1 MSLSCLVLQAHC
13 SLASTFA
20 RLPETTKATCLVLGE
35 PEKDDEKESAD
46 DGLKE
51 DTKAAP
57 ESEEADQSLEKE
69 GKSSASA
76 ELKDKDDKE
85 EKEEREEKDEKD
97 EKEDGED
104 RGETEDKDQKEEK
117 AMRESEG
124 EEEDNADTL
133 NPESAEAKD
142 DKESRQDSKDSG
154 DKQEGEE
161 TEKEEDG
168 DEEKSQSTEAMMKQ
182 SDKELLQ
189 ELVAAAKWA
198 NREEAKPKTAGEDTE
213 STASPHRKKEQN
225 KHGQD
230 PPVPADEPHDF
241 RDEDLVES
249 ELEET
254 MLPKKKPS
262 GRGNRQ
268 ERATHPQKH
277 SKPATA
283 KKHEAEA
290 SSSSVEADAEQEKPK
305 SEEGLKPSDRELL
318 QELVAAAK
326 LSSAKEEA
334 KRNASHAA
342 SAEDRESKAPSQRP
356 KEQKEPGEDQ
366 HAEEPAGESSKA
378 GDEDSSEDSADGA
391 DLVETEENS
400 PPSKKA
406 SRKGGSKERASQHQ
420 KHSKSASVKKI
431 FGSTGFAGTDK
442 SLQPRH
448 KKGGFHVYV
457 EADGVLL
464 EQ

>member
-1 MSLSCLVLQAHC
+1 MLLAWAALALAGSSVVRREGRGQGDHEAVASEHQDRTVRKEAKKTTPKRPAVQKARGKRPTSKVHRIHPPEVEAWNFLELNQETQRSHWSGQWSKQARPQHGEAQETDTEEMSEKEEPQ
-13 SLASTFA
+13 
-20 RLPETTKATCLVLGE
+20 KDDGE
-35 PEKDDEKESAD
+35 ESSDDSQKEDDEKESAD

-277 SKPATA
+277 SKPATDR
-283 KKHEAEA
+283 K
-290 SSSSVEADAEQEKPK
+290 SV
-305 SEEGLKPSDRELL
+305 
-318 QELVAAAK
+318 V
-326 LSSAKEEA
+326 
-334 KRNASHAA
+334 
-342 SAEDRESKAPSQRP
+342 
-356 KEQKEPGEDQ
+356 
-366 HAEEPAGESSKA
+366 
-378 GDEDSSEDSADGA
+378 
-391 DLVETEENS
+391 
-400 PPSKKA
+400 
-406 SRKGGSKERASQHQ
+406 
-420 KHSKSASVKKI
+420 
-431 FGSTGFAGTDK
+431 
-442 SLQPRH
+442 
-448 KKGGFHVYV
+448 
-457 EADGVLL
+457 
-464 EQ
+464 